1 MYTTPY
7 LSYNNNN
14 NQSTLSSNV
23 NNMMTLTND
32 ASPYP
37 SQRSLL
43 SNIKDNDIYI
53 TPPLSS
59 SNIISPLYSQSSII
73 SINDD
78 NNNNNNNNIYS
89 SNSNLSTSNLS
100 NNNLSTSNLS
110 NSNLSTSNL
119 SNSNLS
125 NSNLSTNTIIPLN
138 TIKNSSSRCPSFA
151 SVCNPHESDQFIP
164 QNIDIPIEKSVLR
177 RRKSKKQMFK
187 TVPINN
193 STYSFNFEEK
203 AISLLHFFENRRD
216 PLDYRDSSI
225 FPHGSMIYIR
235 VTLPTNIKE
244 SLYLHIEKNST
255 FEELLEYVSKS
266 LYNNPKYLSI
276 YDYKWLDVEHEKREI
291 TMGISILN
299 YLYSLITIT
308 KEDIK
313 ENLKE
318 NHSWMHLAL
327 RHKIHDNIRFY
338 KHYESTYPCVTFS
351 DPSSISICN
360 PQNEQ
365 YTDLSYWITNEMEE
379 KHYSNI
385 SLLTQLYY
393 YNLSKPLSVISS
405 SSTLQTPIISSPA
418 STSSFDALDPS
429 IFEIPLK
436 NSQNQIINKVMEPV
450 TFQYNLVL
458 SQKQSDIDNIF
469 DKYLSLYPQ
478 YYLHNTTNVQLL
490 INFTDSDYYCYLPPK
505 SCGPLHWISQ
515 SNSRELCITILQNT
529 SNSSELSY
537 SSNNIVPFNVNTN
550 NNNNIYSNLSLKT
563 NLWSFSYPFKI
574 EETKKYSIRIPR
586 QNKKEGTDAILT
598 CDVMYTSSSSYI
610 LSFSFHHACISC
622 VLRNYCY
629 FPIQYAQIPPKEENR
644 RIRNEYE
651 LLPANSY
658 QDYIYKYNND
668 TDVSL
673 MVLFPWESNKHCHQF
688 NLEDENKSYTFKI
701 DVKLPVTENILRTNI
716 FRIYKNGIWVK
727 RELVLCPEFLY
738 IHKSNRKAG
747 GRSMLQGIPLAEAEI
762 ILKSQIWNKQKK
774 TEDDYDLQIKLDYI
788 SVESFSRGI
797 EYPTLIQ
804 LRDICSKYDNPDELI
819 CTLFERRLICT
830 QKSSDWRSKMI
841 ELSSSISL
849 PSLVTFELKPS
860 QVETTYIII
869 IKQDNR
875 QFIFSSSDHDIM
887 LKWAKDLRREMTVN
901 VIKEGN
907 DTIIEFRSGENQ
919 PRTYFGRKQRNKTV
933 QDTEVGPNG
942 RADLED
948 KENCTKSSSG
958 LKLLSIGIGYI
969 GLSLID
975 KTPEELLYVYFYNI
989 LGNYIYSKQQHN
1001 YSLSI
1006 DSLQIDVQTPT
1017 PLFPSMVYI
1026 NRKSIQSISEGKND
1040 SEMYRMINR
1049 RGECSG
1055 CGIEF
1060 KQNVP
1065 FLHICCTLIENN
1077 NNNTLYINDGYFS
1090 MEKLILKLDEQ
1101 FILKL
1106 YRTFADVTQLR
1117 ISTPSIFL
1125 SKNTHRTPLQQLL
1138 SNIYTE
1144 RYIVLLLQKIERNK
1158 YVSIREIE
1166 IMPISIELTISTS
1179 PNSEITTGTSLTV
1192 TDKGVNF
1199 ENRSMQIMSLCI
1211 KDSILTTDELW
1222 KRLFVHFKKQIIL
1235 KVLSIL
1241 TSTDYL
1247 GDFYYTISSI
1257 QKQLV
1262 SLNASEYDDGINL
1275 SKVGN
1280 VTGSIVDGIWH
1291 TTSKMSKGVGTV
1303 FTMITLDKDFK
1314 RERSNMFT
1322 KRNKNP
1328 LLDIRDGAEGF
1339 VKSVTSA
1346 VTGVVSQPMKGAKQ
1360 QGFKGFMD
1368 GLGRCLIGVPMK
1380 PLVGLFDMA
1389 SKTIEAVEKT
1399 TKKLFK
1405 LHKNDVKRD
1414 AFNRVRPPRDFKD
1427 GSILTVYNREN
1438 ASAHQFLYFRFNT
1451 LYNNTNIDYYYDFRE
1466 NDDDENIPPW
1476 KKRCIIA
1483 VNGLLYY
1490 MTIENQLN
1498 PKLLVALKLKTLL
1511 SYMYSPAINSIL
1523 LKLSVPLGLS
1533 SRNPH
1538 IYYDFTNCAFYP
1550 NLSSVEQDRFDNVYI
1565 YLLE

>member
-1 MYTTPY
+1 MINDGNTVLNPPSIFTSSPTNNVLSTNIQQNPSDFTHRRSSSHIQPSSETFNCQEILSIYPGECIPIPLVYSYQSFEFMIRPKQEGIDSEWSDPISIDSIPEMTSESRLYTVLKNNNITKEREKMNLKVDTQTRTHGKCKRIQSICLKKNEEKQSWYCYLKRKFTSPKVDNTESIHTSHAAYIYKHTMDIVLTPAYIIHNNLPLPLNYAFYGPFEVLKTRGVLKSEESEQVYIGDNATDVMYLRINIEGYRWSHDEPLHDPNNPNGHIVQNIKLEKCPFAPNTMSSIIPPFVCCMKYDIEDIYIYSHYMLTNYTSMPLKYRWGTSESLLPPINPIPAEIESDGIDYYNNFHYYKIAPDDINNIYNNNIYSYSTPPY
-7 LSYNNNN
+7 LSYNNNS
-14 NQSTLSSNV
+14 QLTLSSNA

-59 SNIISPLYSQSSII
+59 SNIISPLYLQSSII

-78 NNNNNNNNIYS
+78 NNNNNNIYS
-89 SNSNLSTSNLS
+89 SNSNLS
-100 NNNLSTSNLS
+100 
-110 NSNLSTSNL
+110 NSNPSTSNL

-125 NSNLSTNTIIPLN
+125 NSNLSNNNLSTNTMIPLN

-177 RRKSKKQMFK
+177 RRQSKKQMFK

-276 YDYKWLDVEHEKREI
+276 YDYKWLDVGHEKREI

-458 SQKQSDIDNIF
+458 SQKQSDIDNIC

-537 SSNNIVPFNVNTN
+537 SSNNIVPFNGNGN

-774 TEDDYDLQIKLDYI
+774 TEDDYDLQMKLDYI

-819 CTLFERRLICT
+819 CTLFERRLIRT

-841 ELSSSISL
+841 ELSSSIRL

-887 LKWAKDLRREMTVN
+887 LKWAKDLRRESTSKRRDRETEQWTVTVN

-933 QDTEVGPNG
+933 QDTE
-942 RADLED
+942 
-948 KENCTKSSSG
+948 
-958 LKLLSIGIGYI
+958 LSIGIGYI

-1049 RGECSG
+1049 KCECSG

-1065 FLHICCTLIENN
+1065 F
-1077 NNNTLYINDGYFS
+1077 YY
-1090 MEKLILKLDEQ
+1090 
-1101 FILKL
+1101 
-1106 YRTFADVTQLR
+1106 

-1125 SKNTHRTPLQQLL
+1125 SKSTHRNPLQQLL
-1138 SNIYTE
+1138 LNTYTE
-1144 RYIVLLLQKIERNK
+1144 RYIVI
-1158 YVSIREIE
+1158 
-1166 IMPISIELTISTS
+1166 
-1179 PNSEITTGTSLTV
+1179 
-1192 TDKGVNF
+1192 
-1199 ENRSMQIMSLCI
+1199 
-1211 KDSILTTDELW
+1211 
-1222 KRLFVHFKKQIIL
+1222 
-1235 KVLSIL
+1235 VL
-1241 TSTDYL
+1241 
-1247 GDFYYTISSI
+1247 
-1257 QKQLV
+1257 
-1262 SLNASEYDDGINL
+1262 
-1275 SKVGN
+1275 
-1280 VTGSIVDGIWH
+1280 H
-1291 TTSKMSKGVGTV
+1291 
-1303 FTMITLDKDFK
+1303 
-1314 RERSNMFT
+1314 
-1322 KRNKNP
+1322 
-1328 LLDIRDGAEGF
+1328 
-1339 VKSVTSA
+1339 
-1346 VTGVVSQPMKGAKQ
+1346 
-1360 QGFKGFMD
+1360 
-1368 GLGRCLIGVPMK
+1368 
-1380 PLVGLFDMA
+1380 
-1389 SKTIEAVEKT
+1389 
-1399 TKKLFK
+1399 
-1405 LHKNDVKRD
+1405 
-1414 AFNRVRPPRDFKD
+1414 
-1427 GSILTVYNREN
+1427 
-1438 ASAHQFLYFRFNT
+1438 
-1451 LYNNTNIDYYYDFRE
+1451 
-1466 NDDDENIPPW
+1466 
-1476 KKRCIIA
+1476 
-1483 VNGLLYY
+1483 
-1490 MTIENQLN
+1490 
-1498 PKLLVALKLKTLL
+1498 
-1511 SYMYSPAINSIL
+1511 
-1523 LKLSVPLGLS
+1523 
-1533 SRNPH
+1533 
-1538 IYYDFTNCAFYP
+1538 
-1550 NLSSVEQDRFDNVYI
+1550 
-1565 YLLE
+1565 